1 MRVAEC
7 TNSVEPLLIG
17 AVPQNVR
24 SLTHRISNGSVG
36 DLEDS
41 GEWRM
46 KFTGLPPISD
56 RASWNA
62 CGPECKRF
70 ASDPASTRPGE
81 ILSEEKLLSVSGCYS
96 MEVSFAARFCCSLSC
111 FIASK
116 IAFDWD

>member
-81 ILSEEKLLSVSGCYS
+81 ILSEEKLLSLSGCYS
-96 MEVSFAARFCCSLSC
+96 IPVESNLGCNETTQGTAEPRCERNLH
-111 FIASK
+111 
-116 IAFDWD
+116 

>member
-1 MRVAEC
+1 
-7 TNSVEPLLIG
+7 
-17 AVPQNVR
+17 
-24 SLTHRISNGSVG
+24 
-36 DLEDS
+36 
-41 GEWRM
+41 M

-81 ILSEEKLLSVSGCYS
+81 ILSEEKLLSLSGCHS